1 MAYTSIA
8 DPSAH
13 FQITEYTGDGN
24 SGRQVTNGGN
34 SDLKP
39 DIVYIKYRS
48 AGVSPTWYDS
58 SRGATKRLYRDF
70 NSSEA
75 TLTEGVQSFD
85 TDGFTVGNLGEVNSN
100 NIPYVAWQWHM
111 NGGTTSSNTDGT
123 ITSTVQA
130 NTDAGMSMMTYTG
143 NATQGATVG
152 HGLGVKPNLI
162 IVKMRTGYDWQM
174 RHHATG
180 TYTQAYYG
188 WTWSTT
194 AGTNSATSI
203 WSTTEPTTSV
213 FSLGSGATTNR
224 DGYSYVAYCF
234 AEVKG
239 FSKFGLYT
247 GNGNTNG
254 QFIYTG
260 FKPAFI
266 ELKRASQNWHVWD
279 TTRNPSNPA
288 KKWISSST
296 SAAEYTSAAD
306 IDILSNGF
314 KIRNTE
320 AVTNNYNVE
329 YIYTAFAEQPFVT
342 STGIPATAR

>member
-1 MAYTSIA
+1 MAYTSID

-39 DIVYIKYRS
+39 DIVWIKYKS

-130 NTDAGMSMMTYTG
+130 NTDAGMSIMTYTG

-152 HGLGVKPNLI
+152 HGLGEKPACI
-162 IVKMRTGYDWQM
+162 IEKMRTGYDWQM

-180 TYTQAYYG
+180 GYTQAYYG
-188 WTWSTT
+188 WAWSST

-213 FSLGSGATTNR
+213 FSLGNGATTNR

-234 AEVKG
+234 AEKKG

-314 KIRNTE
+314 KMRAASTTVNT
-320 AVTNNYNVE
+320 ASTIHY
-329 YIYTAFAEQPFVT
+329 YWAFAESPFVT
-342 STGIPATAR
+342 STGIPTTAR